1 MRNALFA
8 ERFNIVTGVP
18 ADASGSGGLAVPA
31 INMKDV
37 ARATLCFI
45 KAVGTAGDDPTITIT
60 QGDGISSGALTNAK
74 ALTNGV
80 TRVDTKRHASAIPT
94 TWTKETQS
102 AASTWVSLTNA
113 EEKGVVCIDITPDML
128 DVANDF
134 YAVRAAVADVGTN
147 AQLGVLFWI
156 IEPKSIPPLSVEA
169 DASN

>member
-18 ADASGSGGLAVPA
+18 ADSQGAGGLAVPA

-37 ARATLCFI
+37 ARATLVFI
-45 KAVGTAGDDPTITIT
+45 KNTGVAGDDPTITFT
-60 QGDGISSGALTNAK
+60 QGDGISSGALTNGK
-74 ALTNGV
+74 ALTAV
-80 TRVDTKRHASAIPT
+80 ARADTKRHASAIPT
-94 TWTKETQS
+94 TWTKETQ
-102 AASTWVSLTNA
+102 AAAATFTSLTLA
-113 EEKGVVCIDITPDML
+113 EEKGVIAIDITPDML

-134 YAVRAAVADVGTN
+134 YAIRAAVADTGAAG

-156 IEPKSIPPLSVEA
+156 IEPKSMPPLSVEA